1 MRLQPICRRNS
12 APTPS
17 SSAPRAPNASCF
29 GRRTALFL
37 IALLLGAI
45 VHSSAAAHESPS
57 ILLLHSY
64 HQGYEWTDS
73 VHKGFVGE
81 LHAAGLKDI
90 PLYVEY
96 LDAARNQ
103 DEEHAKMFASLL
115 HKRYTGKGILPTVIV
130 SADDNAFAFLL
141 RYRAELFPGVPVVFC
156 GVNDFS
162 LEMLS
167 GADNITGVNESA
179 SIRET
184 LDLALRMLPRTEKIA
199 VVSGSRL
206 TERRL
211 LEQAKQV
218 AASMEPSP
226 RFLYFSEMEAE
237 ELAAAL
243 RQLDPDTT
251 AILHLTS
258 LLTPSGRSH
267 SLKENMRLIA
277 TSTRAPVLALWDF
290 LLPLGALGGKIV
302 SGRAQGEA
310 AAALAA
316 RILAGEKA
324 ASIPVQMESPN
335 RYVFNAEV
343 LKRCNIPESLLPPRA
358 TLTGRTLKETLS
370 DRAHTPS
377 SLFTY
382 DLFEQHGSVMLLIDS
397 ATGEIVDAN
406 AAARRYYCY
415 PALVG
420 MNIAQINTMT
430 PSLIAA
436 EMNAARRESRN
447 SFHFHHR
454 LADGSIRNVLVSSYP
469 IEIEERQ
476 LLFSIVDD
484 QTEMLL
490 AQAGIRQRNYW
501 IFGIAAA
508 ALLLQSA
515 GVFFLL
521 SNIRRRQRTE
531 RALRE
536 SETLFKEFIHASN
549 LMAFIKDESLRY
561 LMANRPLLD
570 FFCKSE
576 NEVLGKTDQ
585 ELMPLETATICRES
599 DLEALRNNR
608 VSVVEEHIGG
618 NVYESRKFPVA
629 FAHGT
634 VLGGV
639 IENVTERKR
648 MMEELRSSIRN
659 AERLRIQ
666 AEAASVAKSEFLA
679 NMSHEIRTPL
689 NGVVGF
695 TTLALETEL
704 TTVQRGY
711 LENANAS
718 AYALLGIVSDILDI
732 SKIEAGKLELESVE
746 TDLPELLESCFDI
759 VKWGAA
765 EKDIELLL
773 DVPPMFPSTA
783 WLDPVRIKQVL
794 VNLLGNAVKFTE
806 RGEVELSVDF
816 RAEDERTGSFS
827 FSVRDTGIGI
837 GDDERE
843 KLFKAFSQADASN
856 TRKYGGTGLGLA
868 ISNGILGKMESAL
881 ELRSEPGR
889 GSRFF
894 FTLRAPF
901 RAGTE
906 NEPAPDGLPRRALIV
921 EDNERSGAL
930 LERLLR
936 QWNIPC
942 ERAANGAEALRKLDG
957 DGAFDTLLIDPSAAE
972 TKELEV
978 LLDCVASREEGTAIL
993 LESPA
998 LEKRRSAVTFAN
1010 GISCYS
1016 LGKPVKRGLL
1026 RKMLLERRAISPTPN
1041 ESRTDGDIR
1050 EKRMNGRY
1058 SILVAE
1064 DSKLNRLL
1072 VKSIL
1077 EKNLPGAAI
1086 IEAPDGREAIRLY
1099 REIAPD
1105 LVLMDLQMP
1114 ELDGFDAAAG
1124 IREIEKT
1131 TGKRAFV
1138 IALTADVQSETRDR
1152 AVSAGMDGFISK
1164 PLDRKTLVAALE
1176 RYLPERG

>member
-1 MRLQPICRRNS
+1 MRLPPIRRRNS

-17 SSAPRAPNASCF
+17 STAPHDGNAQRF
-29 GRRTALFL
+29 ARRTALL
-37 IALLLGAI
+37 LLALLLGAI
-45 VHSSAAAHESPS
+45 VHSIAFAHESPS
-57 ILLLHSY
+57 ILPLRSY
-64 HQGYEWTDS
+64 NQEYEWTDS
-73 VHKGFVGE
+73 VHKSFVVE
-81 LHAAGLKDI
+81 LNNAGLKDI
-90 PLYVEY
+90 PPYVEF
-96 LDAARNQ
+96 LNAARTP
-103 DEEHAKMFASLL
+103 DEERRKLFASPPE
-115 HKRYTGKGILPTVIV
+115 KRCTEKGILP
-130 SADDNAFAFLL
+130 
-141 RYRAELFPGVPVVFC
+141 
-156 GVNDFS
+156 
-162 LEMLS
+162 
-167 GADNITGVNESA
+167 
-179 SIRET
+179 
-184 LDLALRMLPRTEKIA
+184 A
-199 VVSGSRL
+199 V
-206 TERRL
+206 
-211 LEQAKQV
+211 
-218 AASMEPSP
+218 
-226 RFLYFSEMEAE
+226 
-237 ELAAAL
+237 
-243 RQLDPDTT
+243 
-251 AILHLTS
+251 
-258 LLTPSGRSH
+258 
-267 SLKENMRLIA
+267 
-277 TSTRAPVLALWDF
+277 
-290 LLPLGALGGKIV
+290 
-302 SGRAQGEA
+302 
-310 AAALAA
+310 
-316 RILAGEKA
+316 
-324 ASIPVQMESPN
+324 
-335 RYVFNAEV
+335 NAEI
-343 LKRCNIPESLLPPRA
+343 LKRRSIPESLLPPRA
-358 TLTGRTLKETLS
+358 TPTERPLDETLS
-370 DRAHTPS
+370 DGAHTPS

-397 ATGEIVDAN
+397 STGEIVDAN

-430 PSLIAA
+430 PSRIAA

-447 SFHFHHR
+447 TFHFQHR

-476 LLFSIVDD
+476 LLFSIVEDR
-484 QTEMLL
+484 TEMLL
-490 AQAGIRQRNYW
+490 AQAGIRQRNSW

-508 ALLLQSA
+508 ALLLQST

-549 LMAFIKDESLRY
+549 LMAFIKDDSLRY

-570 FFCKSE
+570 FFGKSE
-576 NEVLGKTDQ
+576 EEVLGKTDQ
-585 ELMPLETATICRES
+585 ELMPREMASICRES
-599 DLEALRNNR
+599 DLEALEKKS
-608 VSVVEEHIGG
+608 VSVVEERIGG
-618 NVYESRKFPVA
+618 NVYESRKFPVE
-629 FAHGT
+629 FARRT

-639 IENVTERKR
+639 IENITERIR
-648 MMEELRSSIRN
+648 MMEELRSSMRT

-695 TTLALETEL
+695 TNLALETEL
-704 TTVQRGY
+704 SPVQRGY
-711 LENANAS
+711 LENANTS

-746 TDLPELLESCFDI
+746 TDLHELLESCFDI

-765 EKDIELLL
+765 EKEIELLL
-773 DVPPMFPSTA
+773 DIPPMFPRTA
-783 WLDPVRIKQVL
+783 WIDPVRIKQVL

-816 RAEDERTGSFS
+816 RAEDERIGSFS

-837 GDDERE
+837 ADDERE

-868 ISNGILGKMESAL
+868 ISNGILGKIESAL
-881 ELRSEPGR
+881 ELRSDPGR

-894 FTLRAPF
+894 FTIRAPF
-901 RAGTE
+901 RAMDD

-921 EDNERSGAL
+921 DDNERGGAL

-942 ERAANGAEALRKLDG
+942 GRAANGAEALGKFD
-957 DGAFDTLLIDPSAAE
+957 DAGAFDTLLIDPTAAE
-972 TKELEV
+972 TKELEI
-978 LLDCVASREEGTAIL
+978 LLDRVVSREEGKAIL

-998 LEKRRSAVTFAN
+998 IGKRRSAVSVAN
-1010 GISCYS
+1010 AKNCYS

-1026 RKMLLERRAISPTPN
+1026 RKMLLERRAASPTPN
-1041 ESRTDGDIR
+1041 EPRTNGDIR
-1050 EKRMNGRY
+1050 EKRMNGRF

-1086 IEAPDGREAIRLY
+1086 IEAVDGKEALRLY
-1099 REIAPD
+1099 RESAPD

-1114 ELDGFDAAAG
+1114 ELDGYDAVAG

-1131 TGKRAFV
+1131 TGRRAFV

-1152 AVSAGMDGFISK
+1152 AISAGMDGFISK
-1164 PLDRKTLVAALE
+1164 PLDKKTLVAALE
-1176 RYLPERG
+1176 RYIPERG